1 MKRIVLIGATG
12 FVGSAILKEALNR
25 GFQVTAVARHPE
37 KIAVK
42 NELLKVAALDVL
54 SEDAVAEF
62 VKGYDAVIS
71 AYNPGWTNPNIVE
84 ETHQGYTSI
93 INGVK
98 KAGVKRL
105 QIVGGAGSLFVA
117 PGKTVIDS
125 GVLPDAILPAV
136 KALARVLDEQLKPE
150 KELDWVF
157 FSPAGTIEPG
167 ERTGV
172 YRLGLDDLVVNEK
185 GESKISVEDYAKA
198 MIDELELP
206 KHHRQRFTV
215 GY

>member
-1 MKRIVLIGATG
+1 MKKVVLIGATG
-12 FVGSAILKEALNR
+12 FVGSAILKEALSR
-25 GFQVTAVARHPE
+25 GINVTAVARHPE
-37 KIAVK
+37 KISEK
-42 NELLKVAALDVL
+42 SDHLQTVAADIF
-54 SEDAVAEF
+54 SEDAVVDL

-84 ETHQGYTSI
+84 DTEKGYTSI

-105 QIVGGAGSLFVA
+105 LIVGGAGSLYVS
-117 PGKTVIDS
+117 PGKTVLDS
-125 GVLPDAILPAV
+125 GVIPDAILPAV
-136 KALARVLDEQLKPE
+136 KSLAQVLKEKLLPE
-150 KELDWVF
+150 KELDWAF

-167 ERTGV
+167 ERTGK
-172 YRLGLDDLVVNEK
+172 YRLGLDDLIINVN

-198 MIDELELP
+198 MIDELEAP
-206 KHHRQRFTV
+206 QHHHQRFTI